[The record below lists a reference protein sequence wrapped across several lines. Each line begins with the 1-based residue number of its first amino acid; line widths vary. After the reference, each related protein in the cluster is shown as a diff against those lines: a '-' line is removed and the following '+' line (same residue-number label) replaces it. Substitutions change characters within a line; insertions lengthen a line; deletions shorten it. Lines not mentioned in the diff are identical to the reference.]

1 MAVPSYEAI
10 FRPILTIVN
19 DGREHR
25 FSELVDQLAD
35 HFQLSDAERSELLPG
50 GSQTRFRNRVG
61 WARSYLVQ
69 AGLLE
74 AVRRGVIRITARGEQ
89 ACRAGAVIDNA
100 FLMQFA
106 EFQEFRARA
115 RPVQSGAPVA
125 MVADGS
131 PEATPEEVLTEAY
144 EELRANLIAEV
155 HELLLASTPEF
166 FERVVVDLLSAMG
179 YGGSRKDA
187 SVHLGKSG
195 DGGIDGAIKEDRLGL
210 DTIYVQAKKWAIGN
224 PVGNRE
230 IRDFIGALQLNSA
243 HKGVFFTTSTFSSHA
258 RDAADRAQS
267 RVVLIDG
274 RQLAEVMVDHGV
286 GVSTSRTLHIKR
298 IDSDYFEA

>member
-1 MAVPSYEAI
+1 MSIPSYEQI
-10 FRPILTIVN
+10 FRPVLAICF
-19 DGREHR
+19 DGAEHR
-25 FSELVDQLAD
+25 FSDLVEALAE
-35 HFQLSDAERSELLPG
+35 HFQLSESERAELLPG

-69 AGLLE
+69 AGLID
-74 AVRRGVIRITARGEQ
+74 AVKRGVIRISERGKHAFES
-89 ACRAGAVIDNA
+89 GGEIDNA
-100 FLMQFA
+100 YLMQFS
-106 EFQEFRARA
+106 EFQDFRSRARA
-115 RPVQSGAPVA
+115 SQLNEVVSHSTSDVS
-125 MVADGS
+125 D
-131 PEATPEEVLTEAY
+131 ATPEEILTQAY
-144 EELRANLIAEV
+144 EELRASLIAEI

-166 FERVVVDLLSAMG
+166 FERVVVDLLTAMG

-224 PVGNRE
+224 VVGNRE

-243 HKGVFFTTSTFSSHA
+243 HKGVFFTTSTFSVHA
-258 RDAADRAQS
+258 RDAAERAQS

-274 RQLAEVMVDHGV
+274 RQLAEFMVDHGV
-286 GVSTSRTLHIKR
+286 GVSTSRSFDIKR
-298 IDSDYFEA
+298 VDSDYFEG